1 MEAGGMRITLFDDH
15 TVRELDFEALKQHL
29 ASGNGAVWVDML
41 GPSEAD
47 LEVLRESFD
56 FHPLAIE
63 DTYNQS
69 QRPKAEEFKD
79 HLFIITNPRRED
91 PPPDDPFRELDVFVG
106 PRYLVTVHPNE
117 EPVLERA
124 RQRLEPGRAMG
135 PITSTYLLWVLL
147 DTIVDDYEPMLE
159 KIEDELD
166 ELGTLV
172 FASASRAVLSRLFDV
187 QQLLI
192 HVGRVLGP
200 QQDVMNLLVHH
211 QLGFLDHNIKYYMR
225 DIQDH
230 VLRANDRVRALRET
244 VNSLLNLYI
253 SAVSNRLNR
262 NVNRLT
268 VFAVIV
274 GSLTVISG
282 FYGMNFVDTWPPFS
296 ADWGVPAV
304 MLMMVGAVV
313 TILLWLRRQR

>member
-1 MEAGGMRITLFDDH
+1 MRITYFEDGG
-15 TVRELDFEALKQHL
+15 VREAKPGELKQL
-29 ASGNGAVWVDML
+29 LKAQKGAVWVDML
-41 GPSEAD
+41 GPTEAD
-47 LEVLRESFD
+47 LDVLRDVFD

-69 QRPKAEEFKD
+69 QRPKAEEFRD
-79 HLFIITNPRRED
+79 HLFIIVNPRRTD
-91 PPPDDPFRELDVFVG
+91 PPPDDPFCELDVFVG
-106 PRYLVTVHPNE
+106 NHYLVTVHPHD
-117 EPVLERA
+117 EPLLDQVRA
-124 RQRLEPGRAMG
+124 RLEPGRPAG
-135 PITSTYLLWVLL
+135 PITATYLLWVLL
-147 DTIVDDYEPMLE
+147 DTVVDDYEPMLE

-166 ELGTLV
+166 ELGNLV
-172 FASASRAVLSRLFDV
+172 FARASRSVLSRLFEV

-192 HVGRVLGP
+192 HVGRVFGP

-211 QLGFLDHNIKYYMR
+211 QLVFMEQNIQYYMR

-262 NVNRLT
+262 DVNRLT

-282 FYGMNFVDTWPPFS
+282 FYGMNFVETWPPF
-296 ADWGVPAV
+296 AAWWGVPAV
-304 MLMMVGAVV
+304 MLMMVGAVA
-313 TILLWLRRQR
+313 TILVWLRRQR